1 MCFVARAGA
10 VDRKQE
16 VLGLPIPG
24 LVDRRGLLAD
34 FTIMVGGEEF
44 RSFHPK
50 ASSPGLFVGSPVLLA
65 PSLMY

>member
-1 MCFVARAGA
+1 MCFVAHAGV

-16 VLGLPIPG
+16 VLGQPIPG

-34 FTIMVGGEEF
+34 FTIIVGGEEF

-50 ASSPGLFVGSPVLLA
+50 ASSPGP
-65 PSLMY
+65 